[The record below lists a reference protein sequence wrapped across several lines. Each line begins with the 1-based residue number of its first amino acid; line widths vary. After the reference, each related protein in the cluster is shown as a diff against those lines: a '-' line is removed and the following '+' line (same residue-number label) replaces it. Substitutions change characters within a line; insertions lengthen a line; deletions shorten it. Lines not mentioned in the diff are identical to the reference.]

1 MAVGVYPGT
10 FNPLTVAHL
19 AVADAARRQC
29 GLDRVDL
36 VISRRT
42 LGKHDD
48 QLVRVE
54 DRLAVIEAVR
64 AHRPWL
70 RGRATDEQLVADI
83 AAGYDVVVLGA
94 DKWAGRP
101 GLVRRIGRARDA
113 VLCCPR
119 WRARP
124 RTRSRPAPSRLDV
137 HPAPWGVGH
146 PRPRWPPRL
155 DGPRGRRLRR
165 RHRRVVGPVALP
177 ALVHRAHGP
186 PVVSPNREEPDRGPD
201 HRKPVHART
210 TRRARATAITI
221 ALVLVG
227 HCRVQPSR
235 EPRGRTAT
243 AGLRQHGERRRLSP
257 VARTRTAGVRT
268 TSGSVPGTSP
278 GRDQTTTT
286 STTTT
291 TDPTS

>member
-94 DKWAGRP
+94 DKWAQVVDPAWYG
-101 GLVRRIGRARDA
+101 GSVEARDA
-113 VLCCPR
+113 VLARLPTVACAPR
-119 WRARP
+119 PPDPVPTGAVE
-124 RTRSRPAPSRLDV
+124 LDV
-137 HPAPWGVGH
+137 HPEHHGVSATHVRG
-146 PRPRWPPRL
+146 
-155 DGPRGRRLRR
+155 GRRDWMAPEAAAFDDDT
-165 RHRRVVGPVALP
+165 GAW
-177 ALVHRAHGP
+177 
-186 PVVSPNREEPDRGPD
+186 SD
-201 HRKPVHART
+201 
-210 TRRARATAITI
+210 
-221 ALVLVG
+221 
-227 HCRVQPSR
+227 PSR
-235 EPRGRTAT
+235 YRRWCTGHTDLPR
-243 AGLRQHGERRRLSP
+243 
-257 VARTRTAGVRT
+257 
-268 TSGSVPGTSP
+268 
-278 GRDQTTTT
+278 
-286 STTTT
+286 
-291 TDPTS
+291 